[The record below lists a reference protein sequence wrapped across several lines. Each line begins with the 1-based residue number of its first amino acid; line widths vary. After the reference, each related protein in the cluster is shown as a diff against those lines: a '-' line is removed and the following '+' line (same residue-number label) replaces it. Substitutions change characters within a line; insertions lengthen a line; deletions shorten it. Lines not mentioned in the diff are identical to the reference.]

1 MSAAHP
7 RYAKIACEK
16 GGVATDR
23 IARFRQAGVS
33 IWLDVLSRD
42 LLESGEF
49 ATLVLNGWVSGVTSN
64 PTIFANAI
72 TKSTRYD
79 NQLRAALAAG
89 MRDSQELFFEL
100 ALEDVRRAAAV
111 LRPVHR
117 SSGGGDGFVSFECTP
132 DLAEATEA
140 TVAQATMLW
149 KRLDLPNVMIKVPA
163 TNTGVTAIE
172 QLTVR
177 GVNVNVTL
185 LFSVDRYEQVIEA
198 YLSGLES
205 RVAQGLPIDSLRS
218 VASFFVS
225 RVDAKVDPQLDAGSP
240 LRGRVAIANAQRAY
254 GHYRE
259 RFAGKRWAQLQQQG
273 AMTQRPLWAST
284 GTKNAAYS
292 DVLYVE
298 QLIARDVINTM
309 PEATLLAFA
318 DHGYVS
324 VFDADAAE
332 RVISEATAAGID
344 LHPITAQ
351 LEREGIEAFRTSYD
365 QLLRCI
371 AAKAARL
378 AVPTT

>member
-1 MSAAHP
+1 
-7 RYAKIACEK
+7 
-16 GGVATDR
+16 
-23 IARFRQAGVS
+23 
-33 IWLDVLSRD
+33 
-42 LLESGEF
+42 
-49 ATLVLNGWVSGVTSN
+49 
-64 PTIFANAI
+64 
-72 TKSTRYD
+72 
-79 NQLRAALAAG
+79 
-89 MRDSQELFFEL
+89 
-100 ALEDVRRAAAV
+100 
-111 LRPVHR
+111 
-117 SSGGGDGFVSFECTP
+117 
-132 DLAEATEA
+132 
-140 TVAQATMLW
+140 
-149 KRLDLPNVMIKVPA
+149 
-163 TNTGVTAIE
+163 
-172 QLTVR
+172 
-177 GVNVNVTL
+177 
-185 LFSVDRYEQVIEA
+185 
-198 YLSGLES
+198 
-205 RVAQGLPIDSLRS
+205 
-218 VASFFVS
+218 
-225 RVDAKVDPQLDAGSP
+225 
-240 LRGRVAIANAQRAY
+240 VAIANAQRAY